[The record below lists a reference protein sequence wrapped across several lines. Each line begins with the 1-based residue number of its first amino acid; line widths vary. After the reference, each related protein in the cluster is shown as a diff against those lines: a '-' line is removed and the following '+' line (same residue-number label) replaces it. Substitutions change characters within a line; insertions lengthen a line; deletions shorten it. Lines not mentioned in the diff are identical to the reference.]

1 MPPYRW
7 APHASVLLKD
17 YFIGLLRSHITKEQ
31 NEHRRIGLGWGTDGG
46 AWRAAPPSV
55 SSTCL
60 CISQSL
66 RRGLSTGSVS
76 AGVDE
81 RLTTDW
87 LNAFPPRP
95 LWPRITQCAQSLLPA
110 RCRGMRAQRETTLLR
125 CPLALGAQEPGRGI
139 RGPHFPVA
147 TGKEPGEK
155 RGQGRPANK
164 GPLALS
170 WKKQQRRT
178 K

>member
-1 MPPYRW
+1 MVVP
-7 APHASVLLKD
+7 
-17 YFIGLLRSHITKEQ
+17 GEQ
-31 NEHRRIGLGWGTDGG
+31 LS
-46 AWRAAPPSV
+46 PPSV
-55 SSTCL
+55 SSTCV
-60 CISQSL
+60 CNQSVSEE
-66 RRGLSTGSVS
+66 GLSTGSIS

-87 LNAFPPRP
+87 LDTFPPRP

-125 CPLALGAQEPGRGI
+125 WSPALGAQEPGQGFRGHTSLW
-139 RGPHFPVA
+139 PW
-147 TGKEPGEK
+147 GKNQGK
-155 RGQGRPANK
+155 KGAGRPANK